1 MQKLITLLLIVFMLS
16 SCASYSVTEGE
27 IQDYLDSRATF
38 ERTVGIKSLAYANVK
53 FSDIKV
59 GIGRVSDDRVN
70 LDAKSQAKIMISGQP
85 QQDIAIDVSFSAVP
99 YYDKEEGA
107 IFLNDLE
114 VESLE
119 LSPDE
124 LTSFAGKQLLTPIVE
139 MVGQFIL
146 TQPVYR
152 LDEED
157 AKQSLLKTARPELL
171 IKNHS
176 LVIQM

>member
-1 MQKLITLLLIVFMLS
+1 MKKLVALLITFALS
-16 SCASYSVTEGE
+16 SCASYSVTEAE
-27 IQDYLDSRATF
+27 IQDYLDSRAAF
-38 ERTVGIKSLAYANVK
+38 ERTVGIKGLAYANVK

-59 GIGRVSDDRVN
+59 GIGRVADDRVS
-70 LDAKSQAKIMISGQP
+70 LDAKSQAKLMISGQR
-85 QQDIAIDVSFSAVP
+85 QQEVAIDVSFSAVP
-99 YYDKEEGA
+99 YYDKDEGA

-119 LSPDE
+119 LTPDE
-124 LTSFAGKQLLTPIVE
+124 LTSFASKQLLSSVVE
-139 MVGQFIL
+139 MVGQLIL

-157 AKQSLLKTARPELL
+157 TKQSMLKTAKPELL

-176 LVIQM
+176 LVVQM

>member
-1 MQKLITLLLIVFMLS
+1 MKKLAVLLTSFILS

-27 IQDYLDSRATF
+27 IQDYLDSRASF
-38 ERTVGIKSLAYANVK
+38 ERTVGIKGLAYANVK

-59 GIGRVSDDRVN
+59 GIGRVADDRVS
-70 LDAKSQAKIMISGQP
+70 LDAKSQAKIMISGQQ

-99 YYDKEEGA
+99 YYNKEEGA

-114 VESLE
+114 VESLD
-119 LSPDE
+119 LTPDE
-124 LTSFAGKQLLTPIVE
+124 LTNFASKQLLSSIVE

-152 LDEED
+152 LDEDD

-176 LVIQM
+176 LIVQM